1 MSREER
7 ELRETGP
14 VIIPVGLKPNKN
26 RYFVCGVGSH
36 CSQGNQKLK
45 VVMKDDCFNYRAERI
60 VGGELTRPSTRQ
72 PWTVSLLLDESRV
85 YRHYREEFDKYT
97 DGMTYYNRKN
107 DKKERVCGGTI
118 ISRTHI
124 LTAAWCCTTD
134 DELEYTIEFGTDA
147 GGNIAKKHLQDP
159 EYAERAGIIIAGT
172 ELVDEEDGRID
183 NRGQEFTIKNIKLHE
198 NYGNSQTYV
207 IDYDIAIITL
217 NSRLPFSQRNDN
229 TGIAPLCLPATTNI
243 MFTGA
248 TATASG
254 WGAIERDGREKAD
267 RMRILNMRVLS
278 EDDCPFVSSLT
289 YLCAANNDGSLCS
302 FDIGG
307 PLVATENGR
316 SVLSIIFIIFVL
328 YLYTFFVQ
336 EYSYWHHK

>member
-1 MSREER
+1 MSSDER
-7 ELRETGP
+7 GGETGP

-45 VVMKDDCFNYRAERI
+45 VVMKDDCSNYRAERI

-118 ISRTHI
+118 ISRNHV

-134 DELEYTIEFGTDA
+134 DEQEYTIEFGTDA
-147 GGNIAKKHLQDP
+147 GGNVAKKRLPDP

-183 NRGQEFTIKNIKLHE
+183 NRGQEFTIKNIKLNE
-198 NYGNSQTYV
+198 DYV
-207 IDYDIAIITL
+207 LRSPYIPNYDIAIITL
-217 NSRLPFSQRNDN
+217 DRRLPFSQRNDN
-229 TGIAPLCLPATTNI
+229 TGIAPLCLPATTNN
-243 MFTGA
+243 MFNGS

-267 RMRILNMRVLS
+267 RMRILNMRVLP
-278 EDDCPFVSSLT
+278 EDECEST
-289 YLCAANNDGSLCS
+289 
-302 FDIGG
+302 
-307 PLVATENGR
+307 
-316 SVLSIIFIIFVL
+316 
-328 YLYTFFVQ
+328 
-336 EYSYWHHK
+336 SYPRDPR

>member
-1 MSREER
+1 MSSDER
-7 ELRETGP
+7 EGETGP

-124 LTAAWCCTTD
+124 LTAAFCCTTD
-134 DELEYTIEFGTDA
+134 EDLEYVIEFGTDA
-147 GGNIAKKHLQDP
+147 GGNVVKKRLQDP

-172 ELVDEEDGRID
+172 ELVDEVDGRID
-183 NRGQEFTIKNIKLHE
+183 NRGQEFTIKNIKLNE
-198 NYGNSQTYV
+198 DYV
-207 IDYDIAIITL
+207 LRSPYIPNYDIAIITL
-217 NSRLPFSQRNDN
+217 DSRLPFSQRNDN
-229 TGIAPLCLPATTNI
+229 TGIAPLCLPATTNN
-243 MFTGA
+243 MFNGA

-254 WGAIERDGREKAD
+254 WGAIERGGTEKAD
-267 RMRILNMRVLS
+267 RMRILNMRVLP
-278 EDDCPFVSSLT
+278 EDECEST
-289 YLCAANNDGSLCS
+289 
-302 FDIGG
+302 
-307 PLVATENGR
+307 
-316 SVLSIIFIIFVL
+316 
-328 YLYTFFVQ
+328 
-336 EYSYWHHK
+336 SYPRDPR